1 MSKKQ
6 QKCYS
11 SLCNISSNRRNGG
24 LAEGRIVEIQGPPSA
39 GKSSLSY
46 ELVKSTQK
54 MGGLVAYGSMNGH
67 SAITWIHVRSITE
80 ISWINVRTINE
91 FSQTPN
97 TWSNHSP
104 VV

>member
-1 MSKKQ
+1 MVRSDIMHFGMHQ
-6 QKCYS
+6 R
-11 SLCNISSNRRNGG
+11 L
-24 LAEGRIVEIQGPPSA
+24 
-39 GKSSLSY
+39 
-46 ELVKSTQK
+46 